1 MSTVITNQP
10 VAGLTPPAIGE
21 ARIRDAYPSVAANFA
36 VATLGYRL
44 TQTIFLAPVAWL
56 VMSLAYFG
64 KVLPFMARRYSLTN
78 RRLMIRAGWAG
89 KPIAEVPLSDIEE
102 VRIVTDANSNFF
114 RAATLEI
121 VKGGKVVLTLPGV
134 PEPDAFRQSIL
145 TAADAW
151 VPGRC
156 KAIPFIS
163 AADFKG

>member
-1 MSTVITNQP
+1 MSTVITNQAI
-10 VAGLTPPAIGE
+10 AGLLPPSLGE

-36 VATLGYRL
+36 IATLGYRL
-44 TQTIFLAPVAWL
+44 TQTIFLAPVAWI
-56 VMSLAYFG
+56 VMSVAYFG
-64 KVLPFMARRYSLTN
+64 KVLPIIGRRYSLTN

-121 VKGGKVVLTLPGV
+121 VKSGKVVLSLPGV
-134 PEPDAFRQSIL
+134 PEPDSFRQAIL
-145 TAADAW
+145 NTADAW

-156 KAIPFIS
+156 KATPFIS
-163 AADFKG
+163 AGDFKG